1 MHSSCRTLNREVES
15 EVYYV
20 PHVIIPSIL
29 FKWIVATNQFDIGG
43 FICHY
48 IYTYKYEY
56 IHIHIIWNIL
66 IYTYIH
72 TWFLMFSLSIHHIIV
87 PCGYHV
93 SICFYLPPPMGTHLV
108 FADHEI
114 AWPMIQKVGLVLIEI
129 YAGMGFN
136 GIQWDL
142 KKWLNGNLP
151 WFNGNL

>member
-1 MHSSCRTLNREVES
+1 MHSSCRTSNREVES

-43 FICHY
+43 FMPLYIYIHISTNIY
-48 IYTYKYEY
+48 IYTSYEIY
-56 IHIHIIWNIL
+56 SFIHI
-66 IYTYIH
+66 YTH
-72 TWFLMFSLSIHHIIV
+72 DFSCFSLSIHHIIV

-142 KKWLNGNLP
+142 KK
-151 WFNGNL
+151 